1 MNKQKVLEDLQKFAR
16 DISEKESML
25 RENNE
30 KRLAEFLTVWRLMN
44 FRFQNL
50 IEKTDED
57 KIKSELES
65 MEIDLISNMEFFFN
79 HHVETL
85 SDLYGAALDGFYKM
99 KKLIT
104 AYLP

>member
-44 FRFQNL
+44 FRFQDL

-65 MEIDLISNMEFFFN
+65 IQRTVVIQHNQSVQRFRINSPK
-79 HHVETL
+79 V
-85 SDLYGAALDGFYKM
+85 GF
-99 KKLIT
+99 
-104 AYLP
+104 